1 MMFREDYAFCTTESW
16 HVFHKMAWEPI
27 EFKGFRPDPTICL
40 FLRASLLGV
49 YFRLL
54 VVYFAFGFLFY
65 GGVIRVP
72 ARIVSEQLEHAIH
85 E

>member
-1 MMFREDYAFCTTESW
+1 MMFREDYAFCSTESW
-16 HVFHKMAWEPI
+16 HVFHRMAWEPH
-27 EFKGFRPDPTICL
+27 ELKGFRPDPTICL

-65 GGVIRVP
+65 GGG
-72 ARIVSEQLEHAIH
+72 
-85 E
+85 